1 MRRNRFPEM
10 SSHQYWLEGTGIDE
24 RALVAAYEAA
34 LTIASELDFEPVLQR
49 IVDLARALVDAKYGA
64 LSVTDLNG
72 HITLFITSGLT
83 AEERD
88 RIGPVP
94 EGKGLLGELAHR
106 RLPLLIP
113 DMSLDSRS
121 VGFPPDHPPM
131 TSLLGVPVLLA
142 HRTVGNLYLSDRI
155 DGQPFSQA
163 DLDVVQVLANH
174 AAAAV
179 DRSTL
184 YRQVEQGRSA
194 AEEQRDQL
202 RSILDNLPTAVS
214 IISNHDGQAELAN
227 SGALDILVGP
237 GAPAGTLP
245 TYPRDYSFE
254 REDGQPIPPA
264 SRPAARAL
272 AGEVIRN
279 QQLIVRR
286 RDGDTIPVLV
296 QAGPLRDA
304 AGGINRAVVVIQ
316 DITRLREAEQLKDDF
331 ISLVSHELR
340 TPITAVYGGA
350 HLLLQQEDQ
359 IDPET
364 RREILTDIVSESDR
378 LNQMLENLISL
389 SLIQAGRME
398 PDTEP
403 VLLEPVANAV
413 VRQVAPH
420 SPGHVLVVSID
431 PSTPPVEAD
440 PQQLSQI
447 LRNLYENAVKYSP
460 DGGQIT
466 TSADYDSASVTI
478 NVADQGLGIEPDHVA
493 DLFERFRRPGAPPT
507 VRGMGLGLYLCRHLV
522 EAQGGLIDASSPG
535 PGQGSVFSVTLP
547 IARGWHTDNGGDT
560 NS

>member
-1 MRRNRFPEM
+1 MVNQQN
-10 SSHQYWLEGTGIDE
+10 SLDGNGIDE

-34 LTIASELDFEPVLQR
+34 LTIASELDFESVLQR

-72 HITLFITSGLT
+72 KITLFITSGLT
-83 AEERD
+83 PDERN
-88 RIGPVP
+88 RIGPLP
-94 EGKGLLGELAHR
+94 EGHGLLGELAKR

-155 DGQPFSQA
+155 DGKPFTRA

-214 IISNHDGQAELAN
+214 IVSNQDGQVELAN
-227 SGALDILVGP
+227 SGALEALIGP

-245 TYPRDYSFE
+245 TYERDYRFE
-254 REDGQPIPPA
+254 REDGQPLPLP
-264 SRPAARAL
+264 STPSARAL
-272 AGEVIRN
+272 KGDVIRN

-286 RDGDTIPVLV
+286 RDGNAIPVLV

-304 AGGINRAVVVIQ
+304 AGIINRAVVVIQ

-340 TPITAVYGGA
+340 TPITAIYGGA
-350 HLLLQQEDQ
+350 HLLQQQEAQ
-359 IDPET
+359 IEPKT
-364 RREILTDIVSESDR
+364 RREILSDIVSESDR

-413 VRQVAPH
+413 ARQVAPH
-420 SPGHVLVVSID
+420 APDHELVVAID
-431 PSTPPVEAD
+431 PTTPPVEAD

-460 DGGQIT
+460 DGGQVT
-466 TSADYDSASVTI
+466 TSAEFDSASVTLH
-478 NVADQGLGIEPDHVA
+478 VTDQGLGIEKEHVA

-522 EAQGGLIDASSPG
+522 EAQGGLIDAASPG
-535 PGQGSVFSVTLP
+535 PGKGSVFSVTLP
-547 IARGWHTDNGGDT
+547 IARGWHVESNGELGG
-560 NS
+560 